1 MYIFCSILKTNV
13 LGLQFY
19 HSFEE
24 KESTFKARYIWW
36 LFIPLKFF
44 LSHKHPFVLRDVS
57 FLPEVPSMVCCRYF
71 NLFFDQTSEN
81 LSKISHA
88 VCVEE
93 QHVAR
98 SENFCIFSI
107 YLFHGPRRTKSNA
120 LLWSD
125 IWEFVFF
132 LSVHWLRPKKDQFTT
147 ISHALRV
154 EGVEEQQQCSHAETT
169 ENKQF
174 LPSITKIWTNAITR
188 NS

>member
-1 MYIFCSILKTNV
+1 MLMYIFCSILKTNV

-93 QHVAR
+93 QHVAK
-98 SENFCIFSI
+98 SENFLYICFMDQEGPKAMLFFDQISENFYFF
-107 YLFHGPRRTKSNA
+107 YLYIGWDLKRTSSPRSA
-120 LLWSD
+120 M
-125 IWEFVFF
+125 
-132 LSVHWLRPKKDQFTT
+132 LSV
-147 ISHALRV
+147 
-154 EGVEEQQQCSHAETT
+154 
-169 ENKQF
+169 
-174 LPSITKIWTNAITR
+174 
-188 NS
+188 